1 MSLGSNSREKTHSSV
16 KLGRDVGWLAIQVNP
31 IITPAWVRIKAY
43 GYVYK
48 VAPASGVPQKY
59 LVPPYIAHGV
69 SPTLR

>member
-1 MSLGSNSREKTHSSV
+1 
-16 KLGRDVGWLAIQVNP
+16 VGWLAVQINP
-31 IITPAWVRIKAY
+31 ITTPAWVRIKAY

-48 VAPASGVPQKY
+48 VAPASGAPQKY